1 MAERSTLEKVADLP
15 ARYFAA
21 WNGRDADAAT
31 ALLADDFVWEAPS
44 LPVPMSTLDD
54 AIRFF
59 ERSWVS
65 FPDLQFE
72 LLGAPMLGGGCV
84 SQAWCATGTHQ
95 GEGMPAGVPGTG
107 RPIEVRGIDVFTV
120 DRDGRAARVHTFYDA
135 MTLAAQLGLV
145 PAAQ

>member
-1 MAERSTLEKVADLP
+1 MAEPTTLEKIADLP

-21 WNGRDADAAT
+21 WNSRDAGAAT

-44 LPVPMSTLDD
+44 VPAPMSTLED

-65 FPDLQFE
+65 FPDLQFD

-95 GEGMPAGVPGTG
+95 GEGLPWGVPGTG
-107 RPIEVRGIDVFTV
+107 RPVEVKGIDVFTV
-120 DRDGRAARVHTFYDA
+120 DDDGRAARVRTFYDSV
-135 MTLAAQLGLV
+135 TLAEQLGLV
-145 PAAQ
+145 SAAQ